1 MYGFALLSTRGST
14 VPMGCS
20 ARRRKGRRLMVM
32 LERSCDDCKNARGA
46 HELQG
51 EVASF
56 PCFGPVS
63 PCYCRP
69 AGPPRRGPG
78 APVSCFP
85 PVAYGQITGAR
96 LCPVS
101 CFSPVI
107 YRDLQAN
114 RREPHPSAATRNQ
127 EALACADGR
136 WRPLRQGRKPRA
148 IPGRAGT
155 GRPRRRSRRVRSRRS
170 PPPCGRRGRAR
181 GRRAPP
187 GDYWALPS
195 PRRGEARARSPIHRA
210 AG

>member
-1 MYGFALLSTRGST
+1 MDSPCFQRAVQPSPWAVPRGEE
-14 VPMGCS
+14 
-20 ARRRKGRRLMVM
+20 RRRLIVM
-32 LERSCDDCKNARGA
+32 LERSCDDCKNAQGR

-51 EVASF
+51 QVASF

-63 PCYCRP
+63 PCYRGEP
-69 AGPPRRGPG
+69 SHPDGRRE

-85 PVAYGQITGAR
+85 PVPYGEITGAG
-96 LCPVS
+96 LCPAS

-114 RREPHPSAATRNQ
+114 RREPHPSAATRNK
-127 EALACADGR
+127 EALAPILAGGPCAR
-136 WRPLRQGRKPRA
+136 AATAARA

-187 GDYWALPS
+187 ADYWALPS
-195 PRRGEARARSPIHRA
+195 PRRGAARARSPIHRA